1 MSLVK
6 KTINITGPQEAW
18 IKSQIEH
25 GDYGNDSEL
34 FRDLIRKEQSRRE
47 EIENI
52 RVALEIGEKSGISN
66 RSPQDIKQA
75 VLAEMSA
82 NGQLPSN

>member
-6 KTINITGPQEAW
+6 KIINITGPQNAW

-25 GDYGNDSEL
+25 GDYANDSEL
-34 FRDLIRKEQSRRE
+34 FRKEQSRRE

-52 RVALEIGEKSGISN
+52 RVALEVGEKGGISN

-82 NGQLPSN
+82 SGQLPTN